1 MKLKEKYT
9 GEYFEHWLVMLST
22 MNVEFNKKGFEN
34 QIDNYINF
42 EGEEEM
48 KMLQHEVELIVKSND
63 LMKFNKIGKQFD
75 IAEINEQSLKM
86 MAEIICNWKR

>member
-1 MKLKEKYT
+1 MKLKDKYT

-22 MNVEFNKKGFEN
+22 MNVEFNKKGFET

-48 KMLQHEVELIVKSND
+48 KMLQCEVDLIVESKD
-63 LMKFNKIGKQFD
+63 LIKFEEIGKQFD
-75 IAEINEQSLKM
+75 IEAINENSLEL
-86 MAEIICNWKR
+86 MAEVISNWKR